1 MKINLDVD
9 DYAIWP
15 VYYGE
20 TKGNKQD
27 NGEKYR
33 VAAYKNNRVV
43 YERIFNTLTGAKEF
57 LRKQTELQVDI
68 YSKFAIMLHKV
79 K

>member
-20 TKGNKQD
+20 TKGNEQYS
-27 NGEKYR
+27 GERYR

-57 LRKQTELQVDI
+57 VRKQTEL
-68 YSKFAIMLHKV
+68 
-79 K
+79 